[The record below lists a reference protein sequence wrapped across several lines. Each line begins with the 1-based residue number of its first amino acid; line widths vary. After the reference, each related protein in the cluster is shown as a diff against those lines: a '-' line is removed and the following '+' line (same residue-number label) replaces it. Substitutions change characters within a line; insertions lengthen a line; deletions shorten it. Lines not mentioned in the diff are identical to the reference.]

1 MAIDRR
7 DFLKGA
13 AAAAAGV
20 AVMRGEASSFTVPKG
35 EKIRSALL
43 HLGMNMWGG
52 YRAPGEAAD
61 KELKYG
67 KTKSVTDRAVWNN
80 LIAHMQKRR
89 FNHAVIDLGGGV
101 EFQSHPE
108 LTLPGSFTPQE
119 MRDEV
124 KRLAAMGIEAI
135 PKLNFS
141 ACHDAWLGIYS
152 RMLSTPKYYEVV
164 RDVIADACEMF
175 GNPRY
180 VHIGLDEENLFFSS
194 KYPMTIIRRGELW
207 WHDFD
212 FYVKTLEKHGALPMF
227 FSASAWGKDQ
237 ELFYRRV
244 PKTAILNAGFYGS
257 YATREEYIAKYA
269 KMRGD
274 VKYKQRTP
282 YQFKE
287 MSERGYGIVTCVSNW
302 VNTNDKKKYP
312 TVPTGKDFPRNRES
326 IAWAQKYIASE
337 TVPEFMLGGMVAPWA
352 WVDRAHE
359 DFWIDGLNN
368 FADSCEE
375 LGWAKA

>member
-1 MAIDRR
+1 MTRR
-7 DFLKGA
+7 DFVKGA
-13 AAAAAGV
+13 AAAAVGV
-20 AVMRGEASSFTVPKG
+20 AARRGEASSFTVPKG

-52 YRAPGEAAD
+52 YRAPGEAVD
-61 KELKYG
+61 KNLKYG
-67 KTKSVTDRAVWNN
+67 KEKCTTDRELWRK
-80 LIAHMQKRR
+80 LTAHMQKRH

-108 LTLPGSFTPQE
+108 ITLPGSFTPQE

-124 KRLAAMGIEAI
+124 KRLASMGIEAI
-135 PKLNFS
+135 PKINFS
-141 ACHDAWLGIYS
+141 ACHDAWLGIYG

-175 GNPRY
+175 GGPRY
-180 VHIGLDEENLFFSS
+180 VHIGLDEENLVHSE
-194 KYPMTIIRRGELW
+194 KNPMTIIRRGELW

-212 FYVKTLEKHGALPMF
+212 FYVKTLEKHGAQPMF
-227 FSASAWGKDQ
+227 FPTSSWGKDQ
-237 ELFYRRV
+237 EIFYRRV
-244 PKTAILNAGFYGS
+244 PKTAIMNVGFYGS
-257 YATREEYIAKYA
+257 FKSREEFMEKYA
-269 KMRGD
+269 KRTGPT
-274 VKYKQRTP
+274 KYKRRVP
-282 YQFKE
+282 YMFRE
-287 MSERGYGIVTCVSNW
+287 LSERGYGIVTCVSNW
-302 VNTNDKKKYP
+302 VYTGDKKKYP
-312 TVPTGKDFPRNRES
+312 TIPTGKDFPRDRES

-352 WVDRAHE
+352 NVSRAHE

-375 LGWAKA
+375 LGWVGRE